1 MVRHDDPIGPED
13 DGAAVNGP
21 EITAPEAWDLVGRD
35 MVSFVVNRGR
45 VVVISAH
52 PDDETLAIGGL
63 LQSLH
68 RAGAR
73 LEMVIATDG
82 EAAFPSLGPDQRA
95 ALGRCRRAEMTEA
108 LRQLGLNDVPI
119 TWLGFPDSA
128 LREDDLSEA
137 LRPVIATADM
147 CLAPW
152 PEDPHPD
159 HRAAGVAA
167 RAAAGPGLR
176 SGVTRSGRGPGK
188 TLARCRCLGAGP
200 PGTAWTRANGDARMR
215 PSRRSPLSW
224 APALWGSR
232 LLSYP
237 PPAPISIPELRYCS
251 GCRLWAPRHWFV
263 LPIFTRP
270 TPTPGALPLENM
282 KAASAMSPWRAC
294 HGPVTGA
301 PWTSAAAPA
310 N

>member
-35 MVSFVVNRGR
+35 MVSFVLNRGR

-95 ALGRCRRAEMTEA
+95 ALGRCRRWEMTEA
-108 LRQLGLNDVPI
+108 LGQLGLNDVPI

-128 LREDDLSEA
+128 LSDDDLSEA
-137 LRPVIATADM
+137 LRPIIATAE
-147 CLAPW
+147 CAWRRGPKTRTLTIGPRALLPARPPW
-152 PEDPHPD
+152 LG
-159 HRAAGVAA
+159 R
-167 RAAAGPGLR
+167 R
-176 SGVTRSGRGPGK
+176 SGVTRSGRGPGRA
-188 TLARCRCLGAGP
+188 LARCRCRGDWP
-200 PGTAWTRANGDARMR
+200 PGTGWTRTNGDARMR
-215 PSRRSPLSW
+215 PSRPSLLRL
-224 APALWGSR
+224 ALALWGSR

-237 PPAPISIPELRYCS
+237 TPVPISR
-251 GCRLWAPRHWFV
+251 
-263 LPIFTRP
+263 
-270 TPTPGALPLENM
+270 
-282 KAASAMSPWRAC
+282 
-294 HGPVTGA
+294 
-301 PWTSAAAPA
+301 
-310 N
+310 

>member
-167 RAAAGPGLR
+167 RAAAGPGTEVW
-176 SGVTRSGRGPGK
+176 GYPIWTW
-188 TLARCRCLGAGP
+188 AWEN
-200 PGTAWTRANGDARMR
+200 PGTVSLPWSRAARHRLDEGERRRKDAAISSF
-215 PSRRSPLSW
+215 PSQLG
-224 APALWGSR
+224 PALWGSR